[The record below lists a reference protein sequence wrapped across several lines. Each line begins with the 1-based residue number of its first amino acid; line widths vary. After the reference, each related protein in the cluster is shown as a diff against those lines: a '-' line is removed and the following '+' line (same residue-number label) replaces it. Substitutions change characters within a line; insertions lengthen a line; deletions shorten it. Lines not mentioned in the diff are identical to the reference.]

1 MKLEDYLTL
10 LEEREKTADYT
21 DLEQLVRKA
30 KAGDKQ
36 AKEKLIFAFR
46 PLILTTIQ
54 KYVYDQKDYEDAYQD
69 AVCVFLE
76 ALRDFELDAQVYFQV
91 FIRSRLTNYFK
102 KRREGRFERSVKAEE
117 SLDRQVKGE
126 DDAIT
131 LIELIL
137 DPEADV
143 AEACLQKERNRRL
156 VRAFEKLPARQ
167 REAFQYFYLQ
177 KGNLTELAKAEGVN
191 PSMMTRAC
199 RSAFRKLREVL

>member
-1 MKLEDYLTL
+1 MKQNDDSENYIGLE
-10 LEEREKTADYT
+10 R
-21 DLEQLVRKA
+21 LVKKA
-30 KAGDKQ
+30 KAGDQQ

-102 KRREGRFERSVKAEE
+102 KRREGRFEKSVKAEE

-199 RSAFRKLREVL
+199 RSAFRKLREVI

>member
-30 KAGDKQ
+30 KVGDKQ

-199 RSAFRKLREVL
+199 RSAFRKLREVI

>member
-30 KAGDKQ
+30 KVGDKQ

-102 KRREGRFERSVKAEE
+102 KRREGRFEKSVKAEE